1 MKKLVRIFSIL
12 LILALLVPAPTSA
25 QTSYP
30 AGISLLD
37 DFNRP
42 NGAFTGNWSGNRSL
56 YRISNSQLLV
66 QSNGS
71 NSDVYWKD
79 AFGPDQEAFVTFTKV
94 NQKATEQDLLLK
106 AQSNTTWGD
115 GVIEVLYNAKK
126 HVVQVWTWEWPK
138 KWVKYGADI
147 PVTFVDGDTF
157 RARALANGVV
167 EVYQNETLLGSRD
180 ITTWKFYDKG
190 GYVGLWFIGA
200 KGAMLDYF

>member
-1 MKKLVRIFSIL
+1 MKKFVRVFSIL

-56 YRISNSQLLV
+56 YRISSSQLQV

-79 AFGPDQEAFVTFTKV
+79 AFGPDQEAFVTFAG
-94 NQKATEQDLLLK
+94 NAGE
-106 AQSNTTWGD
+106 S
-115 GVIEVLYNAKK
+115 VICFAGICYSPCNL
-126 HVVQVWTWEWPK
+126 
-138 KWVKYGADI
+138 
-147 PVTFVDGDTF
+147 F
-157 RARALANGVV
+157 
-167 EVYQNETLLGSRD
+167 
-180 ITTWKFYDKG
+180 IT
-190 GYVGLWFIGA
+190 
-200 KGAMLDYF
+200 